1 MQEFCTGFGIHPP
14 TYLNGSSG
22 EQAEAQRIRLDI
34 KDGPFKKFSAVST
47 VCTVYDVNN
56 RSKS

>member
-47 VCTVYDVNN
+47 VCTVPTIMSVT
-56 RSKS
+56 